1 MLGSAT
7 LSAWALLPSAAGA
20 QDAAPSTAPVAP
32 KPIAPPSAAPVTAPP
47 ALDIWEF
54 AVDGNSVLSDVE
66 IIKTLEPFLGLD
78 RTPDDVDRAREA
90 LERHYRER
98 GYKTVSVAIPKQT
111 VRDGVIVLEVTES
124 RVGRLNV
131 VGSEYHSLDQI
142 KAEAP
147 ALAEGTVP
155 DFNKVSSDIAALNQ
169 QADRRV
175 TPSLKAGATPNT
187 VDVDLVVDDDLPL
200 HGSLELNNRRSQD
213 TSNLRAVASLS
224 YDNLFQRGHS
234 LSASVQT
241 APENTDDAK
250 VYFGSY
256 LARFGASPFNLLV
269 NGLISDSNIATVGGI
284 NVLGRG
290 QTLGV
295 RGIWTL
301 PGTEELYQSLS
312 IGLDYKHFK
321 NTTVLGGG
329 EIPTPITYYPLSAA
343 YSSILRQNEYIAQ
356 LDLSLSFNSGQ
367 LGSRSDEFD
376 LNRFGARGQQFWL
389 RGSFAQ
395 TFALPLAMQGYIKL
409 GGQLTDQPLISNEQ
423 FSAGGAD
430 TVRGYLEAS
439 ALGDYGISST
449 MELRSPPLADYLDIG
464 DSFRPVETLR
474 AYAFADSAV
483 LRVRQPIADTPSD
496 LRLASF
502 GFGFDF
508 RLLGHLSGSVD
519 WANPINSIATT
530 RAGNSRVLFRVLGS
544 F

>member
-7 LSAWALLPSAAGA
+7 LSAWALLPSAARA
-20 QDAAPSTAPVAP
+20 ADAPSPPVPSVTAPV
-32 KPIAPPSAAPVTAPP
+32 SAPP

-54 AVDGNSVLSDVE
+54 AVDGNSVLSAAE
-66 IIKTLEPFLGLD
+66 IIKALEPFLGLD
-78 RTPDDVDRAREA
+78 RTPDDVDRARAA
-90 LERHYRER
+90 LERHYRDR

-111 VRDGVIVLEVTES
+111 VRDGVVVLEVTES

-234 LSASVQT
+234 VSASVQT

-250 VYFGSY
+250 VFFGSY
-256 LARFGASPFNLLV
+256 LARFGASRFNLLV
-269 NGLISDSNIATVGGI
+269 NGLVSDSNIATVGGI

-312 IGLDYKHFK
+312 VGLDYKHFK
-321 NTTVLGGG
+321 NTTVLGGS

-343 YSSILRQNEYIAQ
+343 YSSILRQNEYLAQ

-367 LGSRSDEFD
+367 FGSRSDEFD
-376 LNRFGARGQQFWL
+376 VNRFGARGQQFWL

-395 TFALPLAMQGYIKL
+395 TFGLPLALQGYIKL

-423 FSAGGAD
+423 ISAGGAD

-439 ALGDYGISST
+439 AIGDYGITST
-449 MELRSPPLADYLDIG
+449 MELRSPPLAGYLDIS

-483 LRVRQPIADTPSD
+483 LRVRRPLPDMPAD

-508 RLLGHLSGSVD
+508 KLLSHLSGSLD
-519 WANPINSIATT
+519 WANPITSRPTT
-530 RAGNSRVLFRVLGS
+530 RAGNSRLLFRVLGS

>member
-7 LSAWALLPSAAGA
+7 LGAWALLPAPGRAQGAAPAAPAAPGPSPAAG
-20 QDAAPSTAPVAP
+20 T
-32 KPIAPPSAAPVTAPP
+32 APVTAPA

-54 AVDGNSVLSDVE
+54 AVDGNSVLDAAE

-78 RTPDDVDRAREA
+78 RTPDDVDRARAA
-90 LERHYRER
+90 LERYYRDH

-111 VRDGVIVLEVTES
+111 VRDGVVVLEVTES

-131 VGSEYHSLDQI
+131 VGSAYHSLDQI

-155 DFNKVSSDIAALNQ
+155 DFDKVSSDIAALNQ

-187 VDVDLVVDDDLPL
+187 VDVDLVVDDNLPL

-224 YDNLFQRGHS
+224 YDNLFQLGHS
-234 LSASVQT
+234 VSASVQT
-241 APENTDDAK
+241 APENTNDAK
-250 VYFGSY
+250 VFFGSY
-256 LARFGASPFNLLV
+256 LARFGATPFNLLV

-301 PGTEELYQSLS
+301 PGTEALYQSLS
-312 IGLDYKHFK
+312 LGIDYKNFK
-321 NTTVLGGG
+321 NTTVLGGS
-329 EIPTPITYYPLSAA
+329 EIPTPITYYPLTAA
-343 YSSILRQNEYIAQ
+343 YSSVLRVDDYIAQ

-389 RGSFAQ
+389 RGSFTQ
-395 TFALPLAMQGYIKL
+395 TFGLPGSLQGYIKL

-439 ALGDYGISST
+439 ALGDYGITST
-449 MELRSPPLADYLDIG
+449 MELRSPPLAEYFDIG

-474 AYAFADSAV
+474 AYAFADSAA
-483 LRVRQPIADTPSD
+483 LRVRQPIAGTPSD

-519 WANPINSIATT
+519 WANPINSLPTT
-530 RAGNSRVLFRVLGS
+530 RAGDSRVLFRVVGS

>member
-7 LSAWALLPSAAGA
+7 LTAWALLPSAARA
-20 QDAAPSTAPVAP
+20 AEAAAPPPPS
-32 KPIAPPSAAPVTAPP
+32 PSAAAAVTAPP

-54 AVDGNSVLSDVE
+54 AVDGNSVLSAAE

-78 RTPDDVDRAREA
+78 RTPDDVDRARAA
-90 LERHYRER
+90 LERHYRDR

-111 VRDGVIVLEVTES
+111 VRDGVVVLEVTES

-155 DFNKVSSDIAALNQ
+155 DFNQVSSDIAALNQ

-241 APENTDDAK
+241 SPENTDDAK
-250 VYFGSY
+250 VFFGSY
-256 LARFGASPFNLLV
+256 LARFGASRFNLLV
-269 NGLISDSNIATVGGI
+269 NGLVSDSNIATVGGI

-312 IGLDYKHFK
+312 VGLDYKNFK
-321 NTTVLGGG
+321 NTTVLGGS

-367 LGSRSDEFD
+367 FGSRSDEFD
-376 LNRFGARGQQFWL
+376 VNRFGARGQQFWL

-395 TFALPLAMQGYIKL
+395 TFGLPLALQGYIKL
-409 GGQLTDQPLISNEQ
+409 AGQLTDQPLISNEQ
-423 FSAGGAD
+423 ISAGGAD

-439 ALGDYGISST
+439 ALGDYGITST
-449 MELRSPPLADYLDIG
+449 MELRSPPLAGYLDIS

-483 LRVRQPIADTPSD
+483 LRVRQPIADTPAD

-508 RLLGHLSGSVD
+508 KLLSHLSGSLD
-519 WANPINSIATT
+519 WANPITSRPTT
-530 RAGNSRVLFRVLGS
+530 RAGNSRLLFRVLGS